1 MCLPPCHC
9 LIGCSSFFIKVD
21 YRWFISMYCIAVD
34 RCFKLPIVFLSP
46 SLQNVRL
53 PLDGLPLGDILNV
66 FAISKKKLIT
76 AWRSA
81 VKKTVVES
89 ILLPV
94 VKQKWSLTQGKLVF
108 RRKTNFGTKCTFVWS
123 ILSKCP
129 CQSTYQS
136 TDRHWDTTAPK

>member
-66 FAISKKKLIT
+66 FAISKKKIIT

-94 VKQKWSLTQGKLVF
+94 VKQKWRLTQGKLVF
-108 RRKTNFGTKCTFVWS
+108 RRKTNFGTKCTFVCWLVGRLTGTFWEDAS
-123 ILSKCP
+123 H
-129 CQSTYQS
+129 
-136 TDRHWDTTAPK
+136 RHWDTTAPK